1 MTMLATVEDK
11 YAQLKSAAERQLG
24 VVEAQRTAVADL
36 QKQVKDLDE
45 EIQILTYVSTTLEQ
59 LLKTVSVESLET
71 VEQLVT
77 YGLRTIFDDQALAFK
92 IEVSTKFKQ
101 QWMEPKLIHGNV
113 TAPILDAFGGGPGTV
128 VAFLLRMLVCRRLG
142 LAPVLILDEQFSMVS
157 AEYVENVAKLL
168 RELAERLGFTFILVT
183 HDRGFLSYAHH
194 GYEAKETSA
203 GTIFQPVTKPT
214 P

>member
-1 MTMLATVEDK
+1 MSLLQAVEDK

-24 VVEAQRTAVADL
+24 VVEAQRAIVDEL
-36 QKQVKDLDE
+36 QQTTKDLDSD
-45 EIQILTYVSTTLEQ
+45 IQLLTYASTALEQ
-59 LLKTVSVESLET
+59 LLKSVSVESLET

-77 YGLRTIFDDQALAFK
+77 YGLRTVFEDHPLGFK

-101 QWMEPKLIHGNV
+101 QWMEPKLVQGNV
-113 TAPILDAFGGGPGTV
+113 TAPILDAHGGGPASV
-128 VAFLLRMLVCRRLG
+128 VGFLLRLLVCRRLG
-142 LAPVLILDEQFSMVS
+142 LAPVIVLDEQFAHVS

-168 RELAERLGFTFILVT
+168 RELTDKLGFTFILVT

-194 GYEAKETSA
+194 GYEAKETSS
-203 GTIFQPVTKPT
+203 GTIFQPVSTT